1 MDTESALE
9 NIYQNYSIL
18 LQKWLSNNSVTYI
31 EMSELN
37 TKEINKQL
45 NIARTKQLLYQ
56 GTLIDVLIPL
66 LHLFYCVLPL
76 FNEFLSFIMNLTK
89 ILCCFIQF

>member
-31 EMSELN
+31 EM
-37 TKEINKQL
+37 I
-45 NIARTKQLLYQ
+45 
-56 GTLIDVLIPL
+56 
-66 LHLFYCVLPL
+66 
-76 FNEFLSFIMNLTK
+76 K
-89 ILCCFIQF
+89 IQKR